1 MNKAGLIFILIALN
15 LFSFT
20 LSECLGSSPLPTK
33 TEDCISRT
41 LDQDDKDFCTA
52 MQMTADTCCMIVSEY
67 QGAEVKQCFPVEK
80 SKASDYKNKL
90 KNSGYSFPNVDMS
103 IKCSSSYIK
112 YGISILMILLLN

>member
-20 LSECLGSSPLPTK
+20 LSECFMSSPMPTK
-33 TEDCISRT
+33 TEDCTSRI
-41 LDQDDKDFCTA
+41 LDQDDKDIGTA

-67 QGAEVKQCFPVEK
+67 QGVESKVCYPVEK
-80 SKASDYKNKL
+80 SKASDYKNTL
-90 KNSGYSFPNVDMS
+90 KKYGSSFANADMS